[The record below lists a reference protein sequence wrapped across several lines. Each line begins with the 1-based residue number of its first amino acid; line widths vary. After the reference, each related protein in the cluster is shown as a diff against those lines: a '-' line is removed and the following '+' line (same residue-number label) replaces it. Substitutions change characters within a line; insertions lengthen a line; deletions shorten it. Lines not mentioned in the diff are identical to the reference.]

1 MNWSGW
7 LVLVPV
13 IAAVSPDSEIRH
25 AKSFLGSR

>member
-7 LVLVPV
+7 FLVPV